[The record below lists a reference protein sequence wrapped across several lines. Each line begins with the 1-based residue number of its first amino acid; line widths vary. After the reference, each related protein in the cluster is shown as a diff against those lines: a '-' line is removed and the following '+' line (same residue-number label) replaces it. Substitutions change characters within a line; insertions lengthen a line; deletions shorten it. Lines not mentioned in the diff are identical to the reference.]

1 MISTF
6 GFYAVKIA
14 AIFIMAIIYFISGS
28 IMSITL
34 DSIMPE
40 KKDIESIPT
49 YIIFLKICGIFG
61 IIAVLYYFLRI
72 QIKNMPFFLDGV
84 YGFKYNM
91 LKEASGGIIIA
102 YIMYSYQDRL
112 TYMLKELRKRVTG
125 INYDNSS

>member
-1 MISTF
+1 MSSTV

-14 AIFIMAIIYFISGS
+14 AIFIMAIIYFIAGS
-28 IMSITL
+28 IMSIGL
-34 DSIMPE
+34 DNIMPE
-40 KKDIESIPT
+40 KKDLEKIPT
-49 YIIFLKICGIFG
+49 YLIFLKICGVFG

-102 YIMYSYQDRL
+102 YIMYSSRPFGRYVKRIEKT
-112 TYMLKELRKRVTG
+112 TYKVL
-125 INYDNSS
+125 NYKS

>member
-1 MISTF
+1 
-6 GFYAVKIA
+6 
-14 AIFIMAIIYFISGS
+14 
-28 IMSITL
+28 MSIGL
-34 DSIMPE
+34 DNIMPE
-40 KKDIESIPT
+40 KKDLEKIPT
-49 YIIFLKICGIFG
+49 YLIFLKICGVFG

-112 TYMLKELRKRVTG
+112 GDMLKELRKRLTK
-125 INYDNSS
+125 Y

>member
-1 MISTF
+1 MSSTV

-14 AIFIMAIIYFISGS
+14 AIFIMAIIYFIAGS
-28 IMSITL
+28 IMSIGL
-34 DSIMPE
+34 DNIMPE
-40 KKDIESIPT
+40 KKDLEKIPT
-49 YIIFLKICGIFG
+49 YLIFLKICGVFG

-112 TYMLKELRKRVTG
+112 GDMLKELRKRITK
-125 INYDNSS
+125 Y

>member
-1 MISTF
+1 MSSTV

-14 AIFIMAIIYFISGS
+14 AIFIMAIIYFIAGS
-28 IMSITL
+28 IMSIGL
-34 DSIMPE
+34 DNIMPE
-40 KKDIESIPT
+40 KKDLEKIPT
-49 YIIFLKICGIFG
+49 YLIFLKICGVFG

-112 TYMLKELRKRVTG
+112 GDMLKELRKRLTK
-125 INYDNSS
+125 Y